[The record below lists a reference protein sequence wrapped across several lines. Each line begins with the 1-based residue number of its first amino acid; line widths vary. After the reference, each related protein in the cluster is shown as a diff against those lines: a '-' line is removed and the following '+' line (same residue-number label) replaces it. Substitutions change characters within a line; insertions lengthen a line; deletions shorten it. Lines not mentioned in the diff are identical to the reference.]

1 MLSGKMKNKLL
12 KHIFKKIKDNN
23 KRFLSLFCMAFLGV
37 GFFTGI
43 QSCGPDMLKTL
54 DNYYDENNVY
64 DIEIISNLGLT
75 NNDIEELKKINDVKE
90 VIGTYTKD
98 TYLELDNKEFVLR
111 IIGLNN
117 NINKVYLSDGKLP
130 SNNSEIV
137 VDKLL
142 LEENNLKINDTITI
156 MNEKKKIVG
165 TVISPIYFSTERPTT
180 TLGNGKVNYYAYANE
195 EVVKEEAFTNIYITV
210 KQAKK
215 MVTNSDEYLDTISK
229 VIDSVENMKE
239 ERQDVRYSELYG
251 EKILEANQY
260 GIQLDESNFIKPK
273 WYIFDRNDNDS
284 YKDLVIASDNLNKL
298 GNVFPIIFFCV
309 AILVSLISMMRM
321 IEEDRTEN
329 GTLKSLGFNN
339 FHITSKYIVFSLLA
353 TITGGILGILIGSVL
368 IPYVIW
374 NIYKKLF
381 FIPKFIYESNNLFN
395 FIGLLICV
403 FCICGTAIFI
413 CIKNLKNVP
422 ANLMRPKSPK
432 RGKKILLEYIP
443 FIWKRLNFSN
453 KITVRN
459 IFRYKSRVITT
470 LFGIAGCT
478 ALILAGF
485 GLKDSLK
492 DVTNYQFEHI
502 FNYEKIVMLK
512 ENTNY
517 DVVKQEIK
525 NEKSIRKI
533 VETNIDNIT
542 VGYKGN
548 TEEVTMIVANNN
560 EELRDVV
567 TLDSVKDKDNTNL
580 IPSDNSVI
588 ISEKTATLLNIDLG
602 DKLILFDDENNK
614 YELIVEH
621 IIKNYINQ
629 YLYINKNTYENTF
642 KNYKIN
648 SFLID
653 FDNLNEHDSNQFDEK
668 YISKNEITSI
678 VNNEDI
684 KENINSMLGSIDSIV
699 AILIIAAALLA
710 FVVLYNLSNIN
721 ISERKREIA
730 TLKVLGFY
738 HNEVD
743 RYITRENVLLTI
755 IGIAIGLLFG
765 SYLSHFIISTCEPDY
780 IMFIRHVDIL
790 SYVISALMTIFFTII
805 VNIVTHYNLKKIN
818 MIESLKNV
826 E

>member
-1 MLSGKMKNKLL
+1 
-12 KHIFKKIKDNN
+12 
-23 KRFLSLFCMAFLGV
+23 
-37 GFFTGI
+37 
-43 QSCGPDMLKTL
+43 
-54 DNYYDENNVY
+54 
-64 DIEIISNLGLT
+64 
-75 NNDIEELKKINDVKE
+75 
-90 VIGTYTKD
+90 
-98 TYLELDNKEFVLR
+98 
-111 IIGLNN
+111 
-117 NINKVYLSDGKLP
+117 
-130 SNNSEIV
+130 
-137 VDKLL
+137 
-142 LEENNLKINDTITI
+142 
-156 MNEKKKIVG
+156 
-165 TVISPIYFSTERPTT
+165 
-180 TLGNGKVNYYAYANE
+180 
-195 EVVKEEAFTNIYITV
+195 
-210 KQAKK
+210 

-239 ERQDVRYSELYG
+239 KRQDVRYSELYG

-309 AILVSLISMMRM
+309 AI
-321 IEEDRTEN
+321 
-329 GTLKSLGFNN
+329 
-339 FHITSKYIVFSLLA
+339 
-353 TITGGILGILIGSVL
+353 TGGILGILIGSVL

-413 CIKNLKNVP
+413 SIKNLKNVP

-432 RGKKILLEYIP
+432 SGKKILLEYIP
-443 FIWKRLNFSN
+443 FIWKRLNFSD

-560 EELRDVV
+560 EELRDVI

-614 YELIVEH
+614 YELIVEN

-629 YLYINKNTYENTF
+629 YLYITKNTYENTF

>member
-1 MLSGKMKNKLL
+1 M
-12 KHIFKKIKDNN
+12 
-23 KRFLSLFCMAFLGV
+23 
-37 GFFTGI
+37 
-43 QSCGPDMLKTL
+43 
-54 DNYYDENNVY
+54 
-64 DIEIISNLGLT
+64 
-75 NNDIEELKKINDVKE
+75 
-90 VIGTYTKD
+90 
-98 TYLELDNKEFVLR
+98 
-111 IIGLNN
+111 
-117 NINKVYLSDGKLP
+117 
-130 SNNSEIV
+130 
-137 VDKLL
+137 
-142 LEENNLKINDTITI
+142 
-156 MNEKKKIVG
+156 
-165 TVISPIYFSTERPTT
+165 
-180 TLGNGKVNYYAYANE
+180 
-195 EVVKEEAFTNIYITV
+195 
-210 KQAKK
+210 
-215 MVTNSDEYLDTISK
+215 
-229 VIDSVENMKE
+229 
-239 ERQDVRYSELYG
+239 
-251 EKILEANQY
+251 
-260 GIQLDESNFIKPK
+260 
-273 WYIFDRNDNDS
+273 
-284 YKDLVIASDNLNKL
+284 
-298 GNVFPIIFFCV
+298 
-309 AILVSLISMMRM
+309 
-321 IEEDRTEN
+321 
-329 GTLKSLGFNN
+329 
-339 FHITSKYIVFSLLA
+339 A

-432 RGKKILLEYIP
+432 SGKKILLEYIP

-560 EELRDVV
+560 EELRDVI

>member
-374 NIYKKLF
+374 NIYKKIF
-381 FIPKFIYESNNLFN
+381 FIPKFIYLLKSDYNAL
-395 FIGLLICV
+395 GLWICIL
-403 FCICGTAIFI
+403 CICGTSVIV
-413 CIKNLKNVP
+413 CIKNLREVP
-422 ANLMRPKSPK
+422 ANLMRPKAPK
-432 RGKKILLEYIP
+432 SGKKILLERIN
-443 FIWKRLNFSN
+443 FIWKKIKFSD
-453 KITVRN
+453 KITIRN

-470 LFGIAGCT
+470 ILGIAGCT

-485 GLKDSLK
+485 GLKDSIK
-492 DVTNYQFEHI
+492 DVTDFQFNNIIKYDKMLMTNDSINQIDIEKELLNDDKVENFTNVNTQNI
-502 FNYEKIVMLK
+502 KVLFNE
-512 ENTNY
+512 E
-517 DVVKQEIK
+517 Q
-525 NEKSIRKI
+525 
-533 VETNIDNIT
+533 
-542 VGYKGN
+542 
-548 TEEVTMIVANNN
+548 EVTMITPDDFNSISKSISLIDLKTNNVIN
-560 EELRDVV
+560 
-567 TLDSVKDKDNTNL
+567 N
-580 IPSDNSVI
+580 ISDNSCI
-588 ISEKTATLLNIDLG
+588 ISEKTAKLLDIDVG
-602 DKLILFDDENNK
+602 DKISLLDNDNNK
-614 YELIVEH
+614 YDIKVSY

-629 YLYINKNTYENTF
+629 YLYINKNTYNNLF
-642 KNYKIN
+642 KDYKIN
-648 SFLID
+648 SILISLKD
-653 FDNLNEHDSNQFDEK
+653 EDKNSKEFDKK
-668 YISKNEITSI
+668 YISNGYALTI
-678 VNNEDI
+678 VDNDDI
-684 KENINSMLGSIDSIV
+684 KSSMNDMLGSIDSIV
-699 AILIIAAALLA
+699 AILIIAAASLA

-738 HNEVD
+738 PSEVD
-743 RYITRENVLLTI
+743 KYINRETVLLTI
-755 IGIAIGLLFG
+755 LGIGIGLLFG

-780 IMFIRHVDIL
+780 IMFDRHVYTL
-790 SYVISALMTIFFTII
+790 SYFYSLFITVIFTII
-805 VNIVTHYNLKKIN
+805 VTIVTHFNLKKIN
-818 MIESLKNV
+818 MVTSLKNV